1 MLKNSHK
8 YVYIVITIVK
18 LALCKEERPIGL
30 SRGRSVMQKRC
41 AWGEK
46 AEGILLLIYVQNKG
60 RLEQILIV
68 RSGLEKGER
77 SKVCQQTHIGI
88 AQYVLISI
96 YPIKCVWSTPCLW
109 ETVHDLLSLGLIAE
123 PAVEST
129 SESFRG
135 TVVDCSCMA
144 MDSHDNWQGELVCRN
159 KSKGDVDL
167 KEHVLER
174 KRLLVWWRHGFPS

>member
-1 MLKNSHK
+1 LHLNYPPQPLIIITKVYPLKYTSKLTTSNIMLKNSHK

-96 YPIKCVWSTPCLW
+96 YPIKCVWSTPCLG
-109 ETVHDLLSLGLIAE
+109 ETVHDL
-123 PAVEST
+123 
-129 SESFRG
+129 F
-135 TVVDCSCMA
+135 
-144 MDSHDNWQGELVCRN
+144 
-159 KSKGDVDL
+159 
-167 KEHVLER
+167 
-174 KRLLVWWRHGFPS
+174 F